1 MTEQKNIVD
10 RINADFT
17 QAMKAGDKVK
27 LETLRSLRAALKDK
41 EIALRGQG
49 KKLSDEE
56 ILASITSAAKKRRE
70 SIDEFTK
77 AGRTERA
84 EEERKELKI
93 IEEYLPEQLSP
104 EEIETK
110 VRAVIEQTGAESMKD
125 MGKVMASVMPELK
138 GRADGKEVQ
147 NIVKKLLGG

>member
-17 QAMKAGDKVK
+17 KAMKAGDKVK